1 MTSANAADGVV
12 ATEVPRLAGVH
23 HLKLP
28 VSDLERSRAWYE
40 SRLGYEL
47 ETEFVEQGTLMG
59 VGLRH
64 PGGGPGLALRLNPE
78 RAAAAAGFDY
88 FAIGVPDRAA
98 IEALAARLTAFG
110 EDHAGVHQ
118 ATLGW
123 ILPLVHD
130 PDGHEVRFYTHEH
143 HTEHDGVRTV
153 HDPRETV
160 ERADGMSLRAIGR
173 VESPLV
179 DRAAAPRQGDEGAPD
194 AWLVF
199 DAEFADGV
207 RDLAP
212 GTSVLVLTWLDR
224 ADRGVLVTRPR
235 DDPARPV
242 TGVFATRSPDRPNP
256 IGLHLVELAEIDGL
270 RVRVRNL
277 EALDGTPVVDVKP
290 VLGRER

>member
-1 MTSANAADGVV
+1 MTEAP
-12 ATEVPRLAGVH
+12 PRLAGIH

-47 ETEFVEQGTLMG
+47 QLEFVEHGTLMG
-59 VGLRH
+59 VGLHH
-64 PGGGPGLALRLNPE
+64 PGGGPGLALRLDPE

-88 FAIGVPDRAA
+88 FAIGVPNRTA
-98 IEALAARLTAFG
+98 IEALAARLTALG
-110 EDHAGVHQ
+110 EKHAGVHQ
-118 ATLGW
+118 ASAGW
-123 ILPLVHD
+123 ILPLVRD

-143 HTEHDGVRTV
+143 HTEHGTDGVTTL
-153 HDPRETV
+153 HDPRETA
-160 ERADGMSLRAIGR
+160 ERRAAGMSLRAIGR
-173 VESPLV
+173 VESTLV

-207 RDLAP
+207 RDLVP
-212 GTSVLVLTWLDR
+212 GTAVLVLTWLDR
-224 ADRGVLVTRPR
+224 ADRDVLVTRPR
-235 DDPARPV
+235 DDPARPL
-242 TGVFATRSPDRPNP
+242 TGVFSTRSPDRPNP

-290 VLGRER
+290 VLGPER